1 MADAIACRKGVTL
14 TSTVP
19 YEKMNGNFFAQ
30 LNKEPFWYSVW
41 SGKAEKKHK
50 KTLSFNG
57 QRPRQASLQRRPKR
71 IYWDWYA
78 STICIENLDNQIK
91 CYWDEEAVTQIFTKD
106 SFEQLMHISLG
117 AFDDWLVSI
126 QRISVFSYQVWL
138 TELKLY
144 LCLEVTEQNIKLR
157 VHCYRSPHF
166 LLHSPSSLC
175 QLLLCLKG
183 NFVALKKLWCR

>member
-57 QRPRQASLQRRPKR
+57 QRPRQASVRRRPKR

-91 CYWDEEAVTQIFTKD
+91 CYLDEEVVTQIFTKD
-106 SFEQLMHISLG
+106 SFEQLNAYKFRSVWWLISFYPENIGILISS
-117 AFDDWLVSI
+117 VTH
-126 QRISVFSYQVWL
+126 RI
-138 TELKLY
+138 
-144 LCLEVTEQNIKLR
+144 EVTEQIIKLR

-166 LLHSPSSLC
+166 LLHSPWLC